1 MDTKKF
7 KMGWMIVAFDLPV
20 GTKDERKD
28 AADFRKFLLKDGY
41 QMMQFSV
48 YVRPMVTQARMQT
61 HVRRLRLHT
70 PPNGALRAI
79 FVTESQWERS
89 YVVYG
94 KSRAPREPEE
104 MPKQMHL
111 W

>member
-1 MDTKKF
+1 MDIKKF

-20 GTKDERKD
+20 GTKEERKS
-28 AADFRKFLLKDGY
+28 AFGFRKFLLDDGY
-41 QMMQFSV
+41 QMMQFGV
-48 YVRPMVTQARMQT
+48 YLRPLVSYARMQT
-61 HVRRLRLHT
+61 HVRRLREHT
-70 PPNGALRAI
+70 PPNGAVRAI

-94 KSRAPREPEE
+94 KSRTPREPEKIPE
-104 MPKQMHL
+104 QLHL

>member
-20 GTKDERKD
+20 TTKEERKS
-28 AADFRKFLLKDGY
+28 ASDFRKYLLEDGF
-41 QMMQFSV
+41 QMMQYSV
-48 YVRPMVTQARMQT
+48 YIRSLVSHARMET
-61 HVRRLRLHT
+61 HIRRLKLKI
-70 PPNGALRAI
+70 PPDGAVRAI
-79 FVTESQWERS
+79 FVTESQWQHS

-94 KSRAPREPEE
+94 KSNPKKLPEQLPE
-104 MPKQMHL
+104 QLQL